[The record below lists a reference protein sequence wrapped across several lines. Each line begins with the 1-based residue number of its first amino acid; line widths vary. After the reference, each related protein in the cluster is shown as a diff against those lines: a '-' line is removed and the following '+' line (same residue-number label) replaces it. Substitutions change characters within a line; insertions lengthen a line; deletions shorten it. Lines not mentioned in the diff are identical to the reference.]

1 MRLLSLLYFTLITLT
16 FCGQSEINGLVIDQG
31 NQPLPG
37 ANIYIEG
44 TFEGTSSDLDGNFM
58 ISTRLSGDFIL
69 VVEFLGFEA
78 RSFDLVL
85 PADSWNETIVLKEK
99 FNELKA
105 ATISAGAFEASDTK
119 KAVVLRP
126 LDIVTTAGA
135 SGDISGAL
143 QTLPGTSTVGESG
156 KLFVRGGDS
165 EETATFIDGLLVYKP
180 YNSAAPNTATRGRFN
195 PFMFS
200 GTVFSTGGYS
210 AEYGQALSSAL
221 VLNTNGIPEQGQLNL
236 GIMSVGGDIAGT
248 ALWDRGAVTASLNY
262 LNLAPYLAVVPQ
274 NYTWDKPVRSTSG
287 AVSVRQKTGKAG
299 MLKFYTN
306 LSESSFTLTQKNSEY
321 EEGKLKVDLRN
332 RNGFANLS
340 YLTPVSDELII
351 KVGGS
356 YTLDQDKIGLNNDL
370 FKEEL
375 EGWHAKVS
383 SIWQAMDRIKIRS
396 GLEIFGKVYSQKYLA
411 DSLDFQ
417 AEYKEVRQAAFIE
430 TDIHLTNKIVARI
443 GARGEHSNLLDQWS
457 IAPRLSAAYKLN
469 EYSQI
474 SAAYGWFFQNPLD
487 DYLIYSTNLDLERAD
502 HYILSGQFTKKSRTL
517 RAEAYYKNY
526 ANLVKYDPSL
536 PNYLTAYE
544 NSGTGFAYG
553 LDVFWRDKSTI
564 KNGDYWVS
572 YSYLESERDYRYYP
586 NPAVPTFVSKHNFSF
601 VYKHWFSKIRSQVGL
616 TYMYGSPRRYND
628 LNESG
633 FNEGRLKAYNSLN
646 MNVSFLF
653 RQNIIFFASAT
664 NIMGFKNEFGYT
676 FSSAQNS
683 QGDYSK
689 EAIVPGADRFFF
701 IGCFIT
707 LSKNSDLNQLD
718 KINDQ

>member
-1 MRLLSLLYFTLITLT
+1 MKIFTFLVCSLLSIQVLA
-16 FCGQSEINGLVIDQG
+16 QSNIQGLVIDDQG
-31 NQPLPG
+31 QPLPG
-37 ANIYIEG
+37 ANVYIQG
-44 TFEGTSSDLDGNFM
+44 TFDGASTDLEGKFVIKTDLE
-58 ISTRLSGDFIL
+58 GDFKLAI
-69 VVEFLGFEA
+69 EFLGFQS
-78 RSFDLVL
+78 RFYDLVL
-85 PADSWNETIVLKEK
+85 PTNSWNETIELKER

-165 EETATFIDGLLVYKP
+165 EETATYIDGLLVYKP

-221 VLNTNGIPEQGQLNL
+221 VLNTNDMPEQAQLNL

-262 LNLAPYLAVVPQ
+262 LNLGPYLAVVPQ
-274 NYTWDKPVRSTSG
+274 NYSWDKPVQTATG
-287 AVSVRQKTGKAG
+287 AIGIRQKTGKAG

-306 LSESSFTLTQKNSEY
+306 VGESSFVLTQNNSNY
-321 EEGKLKVDLRN
+321 EENRLKVDLRN
-332 RNGFANLS
+332 RNAFTNLN
-340 YLTPVSDELII
+340 YLTPLSDKLIL

-356 YTLDQDKIGLNNDL
+356 YTLDEDRIGLNSDEYREDL
-370 FKEEL
+370 S
-375 EGWHAKVS
+375 GWHGKVS
-383 SIWQAMDRIKIRS
+383 TIWQVAERVKLRS
-396 GLEIFGKVYSQKYLA
+396 GIEMFGQEYAQGYLA

-417 AEYKEVRQAAFIE
+417 ADFTENRQAVYME
-430 TDIHLTNKIVARI
+430 SDVHLTNRIVARI
-443 GARGEHSNLLDQWS
+443 GGRGEHSQLLDQWTVS
-457 IAPRLSAAYKLN
+457 PRLSTAYKIN
-469 EYSQI
+469 EYTQV
-474 SAAYGWFFQNPLD
+474 SAAYGWFYQNPLD
-487 DYLIYSTNLDLERAD
+487 DYLIYSTNLKLERAD
-502 HYILSGQFTKKSRTL
+502 HYILSAQYVKGSRTL

-526 ANLVKYDPSL
+526 DDLVKYDASKPAFQTT
-536 PNYLTAYE
+536 YD

-553 LDVFWRDKSTI
+553 VDVFWRDKTTI

-572 YSYLESERDYRYYP
+572 YSFLESERDYRDYP
-586 NPAVPTFVSKHNFSF
+586 GEAVPTFVSKHNFSL

-628 LNESG
+628 LNEDG

-646 MNVSFLF
+646 MNVSFLY

-664 NIMGFKNEFGYT
+664 NVLGVKNEFGYT
-676 FSSAQNS
+676 FSNQPNS
-683 QGDYSK
+683 SGEYTK

-707 LSKNSDLNQLD
+707 FSKNSQLNQLD